1 MNMNS
6 RLKKTYFPGKLPL
19 IIIGMALQAC
29 GSSDNPSP
37 ATLPAVTKTAADIC
51 ASLQNSTI
59 PSSAIGLPT
68 TNATITSA
76 IFVRAGDQGNLNGE
90 YCKVLGAI
98 HPVDK
103 TAPDIKFEVDLP
115 SNWNNKSVH
124 FGGGGDDGSIPNT
137 TAFASTAFGPMEQPG
152 VLPPLARG
160 FVTYGSDSGHVG
172 DFANGEFGA
181 NDEALENYA
190 GAHVKKVHDV
200 AAYLVKNRY
209 NSPIKYSYFIGGS
222 GGGRQGLLA
231 AQRYPTDYEG
241 VISTYPASNLT
252 GLAMLF
258 GSISQAMLAP
268 GGYISPAKGALFK
281 DSILKQCDAIDGVA
295 DGLISVPE
303 ACSYDPIVLRC
314 PGGTD
319 NGDTC
324 LSDAQLRTLATIG
337 SSVKMN
343 YELANGINSVPGFN
357 LAGPDMWAPIRQP
370 LGASAAG
377 AVKKPF
383 VLEESSFFYSFYN
396 DMVKYSIARDANLNT
411 LLFNPANPGSLTA
424 RVQAV
429 SSLQDATTTDLTAFK
444 NRGGKLIMQHGT
456 ADNFIPYQMSVDYYK
471 RLAARFGENDLK
483 QFMKFYIVPGASHGL
498 EGQFDAAYDSLTA
511 LDNWVSNGISPSNLV
526 VSDMASK
533 TKGRTRPLCEYPQL
547 PRYVGGDMNLSSS
560 FTCAN

>member
-1 MNMNS
+1 MDMNS
-6 RLKKTYFPGKLPL
+6 PLKKTNFRGNFSLAT
-19 IIIGMALQAC
+19 ICIALQAC
-29 GSSDNPSP
+29 GSSDSISP
-37 ATLPAVTKTAADIC
+37 DLPPAAPKTAAEICATLP
-51 ASLQNSTI
+51 NSTI

-68 TNATITSA
+68 ANATITSA
-76 IFVRAGDQGNLNGE
+76 IFVRADDQGNSNGE

-115 SNWNNKSVH
+115 TNWNSKSVH

-137 TAFASTAFGPMEQPG
+137 TAFAATAFVPIEQPG

-160 FVTYGSDSGHVG
+160 FVTYGSDSGHAG
-172 DFANGEFGA
+172 DFASGEFGA

-190 GAHVKKVHDV
+190 GGHVKKVHDV
-200 AAYLVKNRY
+200 AAYLVKSRY
-209 NSPIKYSYFIGGS
+209 SLSIKHSYFIGGS

-231 AQRYPTDYEG
+231 AQRYPNDYDG

-268 GGYISPAKGALFK
+268 GGYISPGKGTLFK
-281 DSILKQCDAIDGVA
+281 ESILKQCDTTDGVA
-295 DGLISVPE
+295 DGIIANPDS
-303 ACSYDPIVLRC
+303 CSYDPAILRC

-319 NGDTC
+319 IGDTC
-324 LSDAQLRTLATIG
+324 LSDAQLKTLSTIG

-343 YELANGINSVPGFN
+343 YELANGISSVPGFN
-357 LAGPDMWAPIRQP
+357 LAGPDMWAPILRP
-370 LGASAAG
+370 LGSSAAD

-383 VLEESSFFYSFYN
+383 VLGASSFFYSFYN

-411 LLFNPANPGSLTA
+411 LLFNLRDPGALTA

-471 RLAARFGENDLK
+471 RLAERFGENNLK

-511 LDNWVSNGISPSNLV
+511 LDNWVNNGIPPRNLI

-533 TKGRTRPLCEYPQL
+533 TYGRTRPLCEYPDR
-547 PRYVGGDMNLSSS
+547 PSYVGGDINLSSS
-560 FTCAN
+560 FTCAK